1 MFSSEFS
8 EISKNNFFQRTPLVA
23 ASGDINSY
31 IDSYI
36 IIFEKPVVRDFQ
48 NQKRRFRIPKSRT
61 RLKEKRKEKE
71 QSIAKRYAFHSDGV
85 TARNFEQVLKES
97 NINGNCF

>member
-31 IDSYI
+31 IDSYT
-36 IIFEKPVVRDFQ
+36 IIFEKPVVSASIHHIE
-48 NQKRRFRIPKSRT
+48 RFSKSET
-61 RLKEKRKEKE
+61 P
-71 QSIAKRYAFHSDGV
+71 I
-85 TARNFEQVLKES
+85 
-97 NINGNCF
+97 